1 MDGRPTACSASTCAR
16 PWRRGSGQGINPE
29 QLFALAYGDCFPSA
43 MGVVGRRPTVDTSA
57 STVVARVT
65 LGSLDEGAYR
75 ISVELDIQSLGIALD
90 AAER

>member
-29 QLFALAYGDCFPSA
+29 QIFALAYGDCFPSA

-57 STVVARVT
+57 STVAARV
-65 LGSLDEGAYR
+65 SLDSLGEDAYG
-75 ISVELDIQSLGIALD
+75 ISVELGVQSRGIALD